1 MCDRPLKLQREGDYV
16 IMRMN
21 PKISSFMEN
30 ILTLQEMSDR
40 YNNEW
45 LLIAYTELDENMI
58 VVRGEVLAHSPNQ
71 GDVYEALPIAKGRNV
86 AFEYVGTVPTD
97 FAVML

>member
-1 MCDRPLKLQREGDYV
+1 MCDRPLKLQRECDYV

>member
-1 MCDRPLKLQREGDYV
+1 MK
-16 IMRMN
+16 MK
-21 PKISSFMEN
+21 PKSIVFMDN

-40 YNNEW
+40 YTNEW
-45 LLIAYTELDENMI
+45 LLIAYTELDENMV

-86 AFEYVGTVPTD
+86 AFEYVGTVPAD